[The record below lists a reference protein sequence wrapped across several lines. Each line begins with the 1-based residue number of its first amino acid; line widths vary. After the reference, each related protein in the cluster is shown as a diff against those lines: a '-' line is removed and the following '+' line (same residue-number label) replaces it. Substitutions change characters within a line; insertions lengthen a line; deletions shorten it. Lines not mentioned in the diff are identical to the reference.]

1 MSSELVY
8 RRVTV
13 IPLHHREKL
22 SSGTCRNTRLP
33 VRSLTATDLHVNGNK
48 AVK

>member
-1 MSSELVY
+1 MSSEHAY

-13 IPLHHREKL
+13 IPLHHRKKL
-22 SSGTCRNTRLP
+22 SSVTCRNTRLP
-33 VRSLTATDLHVNGNK
+33 VRSLAATDLNGNK

>member
-1 MSSELVY
+1 MSSELAY

-22 SSGTCRNTRLP
+22 RSGTYRNTRLP
-33 VRSLTATDLHVNGNK
+33 VRSLTATDLNGNK